1 MSGIT
6 GSTNTQI
13 GNYFELKA
21 AHLEHDEE
29 KYNSNFDID
38 YSLKHLNTNHIH
50 VENFDDFYYQKYEK
64 PIEEKNAK
72 HKERRQYGRMHKD
85 FNDYKQKQI
94 NSGRRKKKGKNGKD
108 VMATSEKDENRLAL
122 FRYGSFE
129 DQQQILID
137 FKNMG
142 FTKEETLRAIA
153 KGLDD
158 HVENFNKKHT
168 NMKVVEHFTHVN
180 EGSAHSHGNLYSYGL
195 DKNGNPFYD
204 INQALRAEY
213 GDRVKPQLDKN
224 GKFKLDKDGKPIER
238 KPNVKELWKH
248 FRSDTDR
255 SIVESVNKEL
265 VGLAKTKDKDYTP
278 PRFIRKEAK
287 DVGNEHDR
295 YKEDKKR
302 EESRKITVKSL
313 NKMFSVAH
321 GRKTEIT
328 FKPDNSKLKD
338 KSYDEVMR
346 AVPIILG
353 RVVEPFVQQM
363 EKQRQ
368 RYDELKPKVDE
379 FEQRENELTKRE
391 SKINSKEL
399 ELNQREDTLN
409 NREIGLNARS
419 ESLDTEIANFNT
431 FIKDNRKVNRSR
443 ILYDNM
449 RKEYEKKGFP
459 EILEDEI
466 DVWEKEEKQSILQ
479 QSLKSENKKKKTKE
493 KDFGPEL

>member
-1 MSGIT
+1 MAGIT

-29 KYNSNFDID
+29 KYNNNFDID
-38 YSLKHLNTNHIH
+38 YSLKHLNTNHVH

-108 VMATSEKDENRLAL
+108 IMATSEKDENRLAL

-213 GDRVKPQLDKN
+213 GDRMKTQLDKN
-224 GKFKLDKDGKPIER
+224 GKIKRDKDGNLIER

-248 FRSDTDR
+248 FRNDTDR

-278 PRFIRKEAK
+278 PRFIRKETK
-287 DVGNEHDR
+287 DVGDEHDR
-295 YKEDKKR
+295 IKENKKR
-302 EESRKITVKSL
+302 EESRKTTVNAL
-313 NKMFSVAH
+313 NKMYSTIK
-321 GRKTEIT
+321 GENKTIK
-328 FKPDNSKLKD
+328 FKKGDTIED
-338 KSYDEVMR
+338 RSYEQVMR
-346 AVPIILG
+346 FVPKFFD
-353 RVVEPFVQQM
+353 RFVEPFAEKM
-363 EKQRQ
+363 EHQSKK
-368 RYDELKPKVDE
+368 YDELKPKVDE
-379 FEQRENELTKRE
+379 FEQRENELTERE

-409 NREIGLNARS
+409 NREIDIVTRDINLEKRIN
-419 ESLDTEIANFNT
+419 NFND
-431 FIKDNRKVNRSR
+431 FVKDNRKVNLSR
-443 ILYDNM
+443 ILYDDVYNTHKKRGELDYFHERLEM
-449 RKEYEKKGFP
+449 LEQEEYRSTAKPKP
-459 EILEDEI
+459 
-466 DVWEKEEKQSILQ
+466 
-479 QSLKSENKKKKTKE
+479 KE

>member
-353 RVVEPFVQQM
+353 HVVEPFVQQM

-379 FEQRENELTKRE
+379 FEQRENELNERE

-409 NREIGLNARS
+409 NREIDIVTRDINLEKRIN
-419 ESLDTEIANFNT
+419 NFND
-431 FIKDNRKVNRSR
+431 FVKDNRKVNLSR
-443 ILYDNM
+443 ILYDDVYNTHKKRGELDYFHERLEM
-449 RKEYEKKGFP
+449 LEQEEYRSTDRKS
-459 EILEDEI
+459 
-466 DVWEKEEKQSILQ
+466 VV
-479 QSLKSENKKKKTKE
+479 
-493 KDFGPEL
+493 

>member
-1 MSGIT
+1 MAGIT

-29 KYNSNFDID
+29 KYNNNFDID
-38 YSLKHLNTNHIH
+38 YSLKHLNTNHVH

-129 DQQQILID
+129 DQKQILID

-213 GDRVKPQLDKN
+213 GDRMKTQFDKN
-224 GKFKLDKDGKPIER
+224 GKIKRDKDGNLIER

-248 FRSDTDR
+248 FRNDTDR
-255 SIVESVNKEL
+255 SIVKNVNKEL

-295 YKEDKKR
+295 IKENKKR

-353 RVVEPFVQQM
+353 HVVEPFVQQM

-379 FEQRENELTKRE
+379 FEQRENELNERE

-409 NREIGLNARS
+409 NREIDIVTRDINLEKRIN
-419 ESLDTEIANFNT
+419 NFND
-431 FIKDNRKVNRSR
+431 FVKDNRKVNLSR
-443 ILYDNM
+443 ILYDDVYNTHKKRGELDYFHERLEM
-449 RKEYEKKGFP
+449 LEQEEYRSTAKPKP
-459 EILEDEI
+459 
-466 DVWEKEEKQSILQ
+466 
-479 QSLKSENKKKKTKE
+479 KE

>member
-1 MSGIT
+1 MAGIT

-29 KYNSNFDID
+29 KYNNNFDID
-38 YSLKHLNTNHIH
+38 YSLKHLNTNHVH

-108 VMATSEKDENRLAL
+108 IMATSEKDENRLAL

-213 GDRVKPQLDKN
+213 GDRTKAQMDKN
-224 GKFKLDKDGKPIER
+224 GKFKRDKDGNLIER

-248 FRSDTDR
+248 FRNDTDR

-287 DVGNEHDR
+287 DVGDEHDR

-353 RVVEPFVQQM
+353 HVVEPFVQQM

-379 FEQRENELTKRE
+379 FEQRENELNERE

-409 NREIGLNARS
+409 NREIDIVTRDINLEKRIN
-419 ESLDTEIANFNT
+419 NFND
-431 FIKDNRKVNRSR
+431 FVKDNRKVNLSR
-443 ILYDNM
+443 ILYDDVYNTHKKRGELDYFHERLEM
-449 RKEYEKKGFP
+449 LEQEEYRSTAKPKP
-459 EILEDEI
+459 
-466 DVWEKEEKQSILQ
+466 
-479 QSLKSENKKKKTKE
+479 KE